1 MSALGFAIRLFCL
14 TAFLLMKASK
24 GCKKVALVG
33 ASTPLAGEVFS
44 PLGVYLLAG
53 VVVQNP
59 GAVLRTVSECG
70 GMRNFKGY
78 IKKVNFVVNT

>member
-44 PLGVYLLAG
+44 PLGVY
-53 VVVQNP
+53 
-59 GAVLRTVSECG
+59 
-70 GMRNFKGY
+70 
-78 IKKVNFVVNT
+78 